1 MKMMN
6 VPKAQLEKKS
16 DIITIEMHQCCN
28 SQLSRRDCKIAYR
41 GLNSSTG
48 IVGCCGGGGT
58 IWVIFSQNSLSKISV
73 KNFDQ
78 KFRFRFF
85 GLFASDSMISNGFL
99 NVWKTRNG
107 AKNENEEEGAN
118 FSPGEGT
125 VNKEDSIKLT
135 LGPITCRG
143 IIPKHRDG
151 FRSQATYSISF
162 YWTIFPIYY

>member
-1 MKMMN
+1 MKCTN
-6 VPKAQLEKKS
+6 VVIRNFLVAIAKLHIAVSTLPRVLSGVAVVAVLYESFSLGRNISLENFGQKL
-16 DIITIEMHQCCN
+16 DIF
-28 SQLSRRDCKIAYR
+28 
-41 GLNSSTG
+41 GFG
-48 IVGCCGGGGT
+48 
-58 IWVIFSQNSLSKISV
+58 FSV
-73 KNFDQ
+73 
-78 KFRFRFF
+78 
-85 GLFASDSMISNGFL
+85 FASDSMIYNGFL

-118 FSPGEGT
+118 FSPGEGI

-143 IIPKHRDG
+143 IIAEHRDG